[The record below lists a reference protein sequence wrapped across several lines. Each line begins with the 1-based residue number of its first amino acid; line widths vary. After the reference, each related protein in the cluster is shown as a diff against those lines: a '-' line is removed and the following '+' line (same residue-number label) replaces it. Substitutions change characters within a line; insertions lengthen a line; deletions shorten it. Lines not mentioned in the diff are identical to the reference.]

1 MQVQF
6 DTKISKLKIKYTHQK
21 KIIFGLFW
29 VLDLIQQILS
39 KQDWFLG
46 CISEF
51 SGGSRLGAE
60 MSGTGILF
68 KPKHDCQNYCCEES
82 QIILLL
88 DCKLCNHKKVKQ
100 LYKEKNINA
109 VQIHVHK

>member
-60 MSGTGILF
+60 MSGTGKLI
-68 KPKHDCQNYCCEES
+68 KPKYDWQNYCCKGS
-82 QIILLL
+82 QITL
-88 DCKLCNHKKVKQ
+88 
-100 LYKEKNINA
+100 
-109 VQIHVHK
+109 